1 MDIYNL
7 SDKNLDKAFKQAYE
21 AVSNTDYKFEQDT
34 LLYFY
39 GYYKH
44 ATKEFT
50 NNSLHRESSDGE
62 KSYCVVQAECIGTVQ
77 SKAPNGNVV
86 KKLQLSLLPLARQ
99 AQLRPL
105 LNFFLTR
112 FLWAFE
118 LICRC

>member
-7 SDKNLDKAFKQAYE
+7 SDENLNKAFKQAYE

-62 KSYCVVQAECIGTVQ
+62 KLVNAFKINALFQVR
-77 SKAPNGNVV
+77 
-86 KKLQLSLLPLARQ
+86 QLSEKECKIKYVELAIKY
-99 AQLRPL
+99 LGDD
-105 LNFFLTR
+105 FLT
-112 FLWAFE
+112 E
-118 LICRC
+118 